1 MKIDLLKNHT
11 QLFKYCFISFIN
23 IITVTLRGLHTFKS
37 QNDRILIMSGRLEEF
52 LNEYTSPETKRNYS
66 SAVRTFLSYKYG
78 FVLHK
83 KHQSTEELERLRKEA
98 DTLVERYF
106 NEDNN
111 YADDFKKYCAW
122 AATRYQPK
130 SCQYYYSALKQF
142 FAFCDIDF
150 SFKESKS
157 IKRQVRK
164 GGTAT
169 QDILPSRKE
178 INEVLL
184 HANLKLKTLILLL
197 VSSAIRIDEA
207 LSLNYD
213 DVKLCEG
220 YGIVQIRQDKAKNQ
234 NQRTTFCSSETVSHL
249 HEWNKIRMSYID
261 GVNKRQKNK
270 KTGIPSHERSKKLF
284 GFGDV
289 HARDMLKTALLKAGL
304 YKKDASTNRSVIHFH
319 IFRKYFETTVKTH
332 IPPMFSDIWTGHQSE
347 INHAYDIPGFDDQ
360 IEKYLS
366 VEPYLRIYD
375 EGVEEIVKQK
385 AVIGETKE
393 LIRDLQ
399 LEHLLTKSDMDD
411 MRRQNEKMLKQVAT
425 LKQMIEL
432 IEENRV

>member
-1 MKIDLLKNHT
+1 MV
-11 QLFKYCFISFIN
+11 S
-23 IITVTLRGLHTFKS
+23 
-37 QNDRILIMSGRLEEF
+37 RLEDF
-52 LNEYTSPETKRNYS
+52 LNEYTSAETKRNYS
-66 SAVRTFLSYKYG
+66 SAVRTFLAYKYG

-83 KHQSTEELERLRKEA
+83 KHQSNEELERLRKEA

-106 NEDNN
+106 TEQND

-122 AATRYQPK
+122 AATKYQPK
-130 SCQYYYSALKQF
+130 SCQYYYSAIKQF

-184 HANLKLKTLILLL
+184 HANLKLKTLVLLL
-197 VSSAIRIDEA
+197 ISSGIRIDEA
-207 LSLNYD
+207 LSLDYT

-249 HEWNKIRMSYID
+249 REWSKIRMAYIE
-261 GVNKRQKNK
+261 GINKRQENK
-270 KTGIPSHERSKKLF
+270 KTGIPSDERSQKLF

-289 HARDMLKTALLKAGL
+289 HARDMLKTALMKAGL
-304 YKKDASTNRSVIHFH
+304 YKKDASTDRSVIHFH

-332 IPPMFSDIWTGHQSE
+332 IPPMFAEVWTGHQSE
-347 INHAYDIPGFDDQ
+347 LKRAYDIPGIDKQ
-360 IEKYLS
+360 IESYIE

-375 EGVEEIVKQK
+375 EGIEEIVKQK
-385 AVIGETKE
+385 AVIGETRE
-393 LIRDLQ
+393 LVRDMQ
-399 LEHLLTKSDMDD
+399 IEHLMTKSKMDD
-411 MRRQNEKMLKQVAT
+411 LMKQNEKMQRDMDTIIKRMAQE
-425 LKQMIEL
+425 K
-432 IEENRV
+432 NG